1 MWWILCHLKLDGT
14 HPCIHAS
21 CQIHAASYI
30 YIAITGK
37 AGSALHPTSY
47 IHRTSYIIHHT
58 SYIYPC
64 IQVSVHPCIR
74 VIRVIRVS
82 VYQCIGVS
90 VFPCIHAATLPNDR
104 ASIYKY
110 SHNGEGWISIAAR
123 RCPTHNVIRMGMH
136 TLEKVHWIIVFVFTL
151 DCNNRIY
158 CYDTEDGLVQQ
169 PSGWKSVAHWS
180 VAMSPRMMDSP
191 EHPEQWA
198 IWSKFDT
205 FHPVDCTCT
214 GSLLEWF
221 PELTL
226 DK

>member
-1 MWWILCHLKLDGT
+1 MSHHTSYIIHVSM
-14 HPCIHAS
+14 HPAKYMLQVI
-21 CQIHAASYI
+21 YI
-30 YIAITGK
+30 YIYTGK

-64 IQVSVHPCIR
+64 IHASMHPSIRASVHPCIR
-74 VIRVIRVS
+74 VIRVS
-82 VYQCIGVS
+82 VLGVS

-104 ASIYKY
+104 ASVYRY
-110 SHNGEGWISIAAR
+110 SHNGGGWISIAAR
-123 RCPTHNVIRMGMH
+123 RCLTHNVIRMSMH

-180 VAMSPRMMDSP
+180 VAMSPRKSDSP